1 MSVVVCY
8 AESNVE
14 IQYQVVSG
22 KRASFMTNV
31 LLLIGHVDNTY
42 RHVLYAVVCSVSQCI
57 HRDLAARNILL
68 TQGRVAKICD
78 FGLARDI
85 TTDSNYVVKGN
96 VSLY

>member
-1 MSVVVCY
+1 MFV
-8 AESNVE
+8 
-14 IQYQVVSG
+14 
-22 KRASFMTNV
+22 F
-31 LLLIGHVDNTY
+31 
-42 RHVLYAVVCSVSQCI
+42 QCI

-96 VSLY
+96 VSLRYRCANLVLNQTLLYSFLVLTC